1 MKRDI
6 RIYCDG
12 ASRKDGR
19 GGWGFV
25 VFEGVIELYSG
36 KGGEYD
42 VTNNQ
47 MELEAAIRAL
57 RAAPRGRVNITM
69 FLDSAYVVNGITEH
83 IDTWLRTNWRTSSN
97 KPVKNVDRWVR
108 LAELDLQL
116 QPVWQHVKGHSG
128 IYGNER
134 ADELATAGV
143 PLEKKHE
150 APVLGRARH
159 PRPRH

>member
-19 GGWGFV
+19 GGWGYV
-25 VFEGVIELYSG
+25 VFEGLVELYSG

-57 RAAPRGRVNITM
+57 RAAPQGRVSITM
-69 FLDSAYVVNGITEH
+69 YLDSAYVVNGITEH
-83 IDTWLRTNWRTSSN
+83 IDTWLRTNWRTSAN
-97 KPVKNVDRWVR
+97 KPVKNVDRWKR
-108 LAELDLQL
+108 LAELDLKV
-116 QPVWQHVKGHSG
+116 QPKWVHVKGHSG

-134 ADELATAGV
+134 ADQLATAGV
-143 PLEKKHE
+143 PQEKKHE
-150 APVLGRARH
+150 AQILGRARH
-159 PRPRH
+159 SRQRH